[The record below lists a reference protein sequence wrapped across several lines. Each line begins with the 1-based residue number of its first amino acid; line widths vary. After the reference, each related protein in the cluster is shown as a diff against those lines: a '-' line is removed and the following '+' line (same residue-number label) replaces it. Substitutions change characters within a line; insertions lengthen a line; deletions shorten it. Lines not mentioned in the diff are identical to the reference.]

1 MDNLSPH
8 HSGSTAIKLKA
19 SALFFP
25 YVVERNIVVGVRSKR
40 KVHETLIPKYAQE
53 NKPGQPKCANVI
65 EEVT

>member
-1 MDNLSPH
+1 M
-8 HSGSTAIKLKA
+8 
-19 SALFFP
+19 
-25 YVVERNIVVGVRSKR
+25 VERNIVVGVRSKR